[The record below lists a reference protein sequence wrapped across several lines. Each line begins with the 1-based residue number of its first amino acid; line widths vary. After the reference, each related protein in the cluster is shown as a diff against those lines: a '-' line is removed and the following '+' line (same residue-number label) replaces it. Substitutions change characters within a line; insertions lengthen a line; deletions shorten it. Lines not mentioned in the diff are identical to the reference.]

1 MAIPVTLIRA
11 KFLALK
17 PVMDERLTRLWAGAE
32 AEAIG
37 AGGITLVAAAT
48 GMSRTTIRAGRDEL
62 RKGVAACDVVKV
74 RRAGAGRP
82 SIEKRK
88 PEIIDALEHLL
99 EPAARGDRE
108 SPLRWTSKSTRKL
121 SAELERQGFSISPQ
135 KVAQLLH
142 AGGYR
147 LQGGDRPVEG
157 ASHALRGQQAA
168 LINERVKAFHAH
180 GAPVI
185 AVETRKQLVPSS
197 DPDDTARRWENA
209 AEAASAAQA
218 PGKVAAEVAAERVD
232 APRDADWVNAELD
245 HDTPAFAVR
254 AISDWWESMGRR
266 ACGGTSEL
274 LVIAEAGG
282 DYAHARRWRAELQLF
297 ADRTHLMIGVSH
309 FPTGT
314 SKWTQVDHR
323 MTCRVTERWSGRAA
337 ISRTEPGRDPD
348 GLASGAAGRVP
359 GGTRNGETG
368 TEGPDGLTRAPR
380 EVHRETVVQLIGGA
394 RSLAGSAALPALD
407 AHGLPA
413 EWNYTLHPRRD
424 RW

>member
-108 SPLRWTSKSTRKL
+108 SPLRWTAKSTRKL
-121 SAELERQGFSISPQ
+121 SAELERQGYSISPQ

-147 LQGGDRPVEG
+147 LQGADRPVEG
-157 ASHALRGQQAA
+157 TSQAMRGQQ
-168 LINERVKAFHAH
+168 LELLNDRVKAFHGR

-185 AVETRKQLVPSS
+185 AIESRKQQLAPAS
-197 DPDDTARRWENA
+197 DPTVGFAPRPDGRAGSVPTSPLTSSEHDGADWRRDSAPVAADDGEREDLG
-209 AEAASAAQA
+209 A
-218 PGKVAAEVAAERVD
+218 PGDPGAGQDASWVSAEI
-232 APRDADWVNAELD
+232 D
-245 HDTPAFAVR
+245 HDTPAFAAR
-254 AISDWWESMGRR
+254 AIAHWWEHMARR
-266 ACGGTSEL
+266 ACDGATEL
-274 LVIAEAGG
+274 LVIG
-282 DYAHARRWRAELQLF
+282 DVSGNAAHARRWRAELQGF
-297 ADRTHLMIGVSH
+297 ADRAGLTIAVSH
-309 FPTGT
+309 FPPCT
-314 SKWTQVDHR
+314 SKWARIEHR
-323 MTCRVTERWSGRAA
+323 LICRVTESWCGRPV
-337 ISRTEPGRDPD
+337 I
-348 GLASGAAGRVP
+348 
-359 GGTRNGETG
+359 
-368 TEGPDGLTRAPR
+368 
-380 EVHRETVVQLIGGA
+380 HRETAVQWIGEARPAVGA
-394 RSLAGSAALPALD
+394 GTLAPLD
-407 AHGLPA
+407 ARGTPA